1 MFEVC
6 FFFIC
11 FVYVLY
17 IQVLFCGYQIIF
29 ILVVKVYKVV
39 MWIFYCVVGIDLEMC
54 EIDIILDLLGSFYRY
69 FKI

>member
-6 FFFIC
+6 FFLIG

-39 MWIFYCVVGIDLEMC
+39 MWIVYCVVGIDLEMC
-54 EIDIILDLLGSFYRY
+54 EIDIILDLLGSFYKY